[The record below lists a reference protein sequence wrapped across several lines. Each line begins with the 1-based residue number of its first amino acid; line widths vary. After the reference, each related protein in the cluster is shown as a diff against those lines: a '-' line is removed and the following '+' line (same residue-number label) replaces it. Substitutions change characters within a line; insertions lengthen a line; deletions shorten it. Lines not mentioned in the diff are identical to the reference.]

1 MDEEY
6 KDMHSFRHV
15 LNKHF
20 FKFFFGLLG
29 MIAVGLFVAY
39 GTHYYSSYKK
49 FNEQVK
55 KQDAAKA
62 GADRLQKLYEADT
75 RGGN

>member
-1 MDEEY
+1 
-6 KDMHSFRHV
+6 MHSFRHV

-39 GTHYYSSYKK
+39 GTHYYSNYKK
-49 FNEQVK
+49 FNEQIK
-55 KQDAAKA
+55 KQEAQKA
-62 GADRLQKLYEADT
+62 EVER
-75 RGGN
+75 